1 MTKIVDP
8 DALNQSTEIVFDTTN
23 KTIQL
28 LIAGNLDD
36 DSPGS
41 DSGVTL
47 QAVYSFCKEEW
58 KTDATLNKFRFP
70 FEAITATKMDLVNGW
85 DLKDDQTKD
94 LIRDGGWSL
103 RDSGGVS
110 QEEYMGI
117 ISLGG
122 LFEDNT
128 DTGYYQSEEGFDQT
142 TTAFDKADELNEP
155 VKIYGDASH
164 GDVDYRSFYK
174 IYLREQ
180 AKLFAE
186 GNLLEDQKLPSLDY
200 TVYKLPL
207 VNATDIKVT
216 ASDSDIETLTP
227 YTGMTIDYVRGA
239 KFTTWV
245 SEASY
250 SIDDVVIDDTVSP
263 DRWFRSKTSHS
274 GQTNAPNLDATNWEA
289 YPGEKQIGTDY
300 YAFNRIV
307 DGNGGT
313 LEEIYEF
320 LQYKLRQN
328 TDINDD
334 TLSET
339 YGTVYGNVAVLLAG
353 FLGDTLQSNP
363 GTFIDDFDVNDMN
376 RIQMFDITVDSGGL
390 DSEDVP
396 VVSTV
401 REYPYV
407 AAGTL
412 VFNSLLVDDS
422 DAEFTM
428 YFTNDDAGD
437 DNGYDFD
444 TVNAIIVK
452 DADDTDI
459 KAETITGDLDFTYD
473 YDNNVQR
480 GSASAGEDAPVTIVA
495 MGLDGA
501 QWIVAEFTISKAT
514 GLTFPIN
521 AAQERNYSNPT

>member
-8 DALNQSTEIVFDTTN
+8 DALNQSTEIVFDTAL

-28 LIAGNLDD
+28 LVAGNLDD
-36 DSPGS
+36 GSPGS

-58 KTDATLNKFRFP
+58 KTDTTLNKFRFP
-70 FEAITATKMDLVNGW
+70 LDAITASKMDLVNGW
-85 DLKDDQTKD
+85 DWEDDQTKD

-103 RDSGGVS
+103 RDSGGIS

-122 LFEDNT
+122 VFEETT
-128 DTGYYQSEEGFDQT
+128 DAGYYQSVAGFDET
-142 TTAFDKADELNEP
+142 TTAYDKTDEINEP

-164 GDVDYRSFYK
+164 GDVDYRTFFK
-174 IYLREQ
+174 TFLREQ
-180 AKLFAE
+180 AKLFDE
-186 GNLLEDQKLPSLDY
+186 GNLLDDQKLSSLDY

-216 ASDSDIETLTP
+216 TSDGNIETLSP

-239 KFTTWV
+239 SFITWV
-245 SEASY
+245 SEGSY
-250 SIDDVVIDDTVSP
+250 SIDDVVLDDTVSP
-263 DRWFRSKTSHS
+263 GRWFRSKTDHS
-274 GQTNAPNLDATNWEA
+274 SEATAPNLDATNWEA

-300 YAFNRIV
+300 YAFNRLV
-307 DGNGGT
+307 DGNAGT

-320 LQYKLRQN
+320 LQYKLRQI

-334 TLSET
+334 GLGET

-363 GTFIDDFDVNDMN
+363 GTLIDNFDVNDMN
-376 RIQMFDITVDSGGL
+376 RIQMFDITVDGGGL
-390 DSEDVP
+390 DDEDVP
-396 VVSTV
+396 VTSTA
-401 REYPYV
+401 REYPFV
-407 AAGTL
+407 SAGTL
-412 VFNSLLVDDS
+412 VFNSQLVDDS

-428 YFTNDDAGD
+428 YFTTNPTG
-437 DNGYDFD
+437 DFD
-444 TVNAIIVK
+444 TVNAVIVQ

-459 KAETITGDLDFTYD
+459 KSETITDDIDFTFD
-473 YDNNVQR
+473 YDNNEQGGR
-480 GSASAGEDAPVTIVA
+480 TKGTDAPVTVVA

-501 QWIVAEFTISKAT
+501 QWVIAQFTITKAT
-514 GLTFPIN
+514 GLTFPVN